1 MKVAD
6 FVGEASKRLV
16 VVSPEAG
23 VRAVA
28 GKLAEPG
35 VDLVVVVGADGKML
49 GVVTDSDI
57 VAWVAERRVGEA
69 DATAE
74 ALMSRT
80 VYSCRANEVL
90 GTVVSEAVGRK
101 LKHFPI
107 LSSGDKPIGVVYVS
121 DALIT
126 LHKEDQLSTESLLEF
141 VHGGG
146 YR

>member
-16 VVSPEAG
+16 VVAPETGLRG
-23 VRAVA
+23 VAER
-28 GKLAEPG
+28 LAEPG
-35 VDLVVVVGADGKML
+35 VDLVVVVGANGKML

-57 VAWVAERRVGEA
+57 VDWVAKSSVGKA
-69 DATAE
+69 DATAGV
-74 ALMSRT
+74 LMSKT
-80 VYSCRANEVL
+80 VYSCTAGEVF
-90 GTVVSEAVGRK
+90 GTVVSEAVSRK

-107 LSSGDKPIGVVYVS
+107 LSDDNQPIGVIYVS

-126 LHKEDQLSTESLLEF
+126 LHKEDQLSTESILEF
-141 VHGGG
+141 VHGAG